1 MAELNAAQANLDSL
15 SGGSYDFGSIDTSSY
30 TSSLNDY
37 SSSLNDY
44 SSSLDDTWD
53 DWDSKDYGW
62 SAEDQASLNKAAKG
76 AVGMA
81 GGILALIILAPI
93 IFCICV
99 AVCVCACTKSCCFAP
114 KAQAP
119 VVVMG
124 GQTGQPKMM
133 VPK

>member
-1 MAELNAAQANLDSL
+1 MAELNAAQANLDSI

-37 SSSLNDY
+37 SSSL
-44 SSSLDDTWD
+44 DDTWD
-53 DWDSKDYGW
+53 DWDSDYDWDSEDYGW

-99 AVCVCACTKSCCFAP
+99 AVCVCACTKSCCFAQ

-119 VVVMG
+119 VVAMG
-124 GQTGQPKMM
+124 G
-133 VPK
+133 